1 MDEAEVSYLDY
12 ETFLDPSFSP
22 TSFANTLVL
31 ATNNANDTPLDL
43 TTPLSRVLFDVQE
56 VDTRLDKLTSTS
68 ALPILDYTRDN
79 VAAGEKVLQ
88 ELETQVTALT
98 HSYERMEVEI
108 TQRHEQAEE
117 TRLAATRM
125 WETVK
130 LGRSVGRCLTFGRQ
144 LEAQMTDLRRA
155 SGGKDS
161 KEDHR
166 AMVRGANT
174 IISVRQIFNS
184 AHRGGEGEGL
194 DSIHI
199 IRTLRDSLIDNSERG
214 ILSKAEQTVAQFSMS
229 SLTAASTSSTDQP
242 NATAPTF
249 AQIEDTRSRAT
260 SALLALYLLSP
271 VSTPPPIT
279 FEPTYLI
286 SILQEYLRRAITSS
300 LAGLTSALTTLP
312 KLERTLLEV
321 SARCQNIVALE
332 ILLGGLK
339 PPDHPLLSLLQ
350 SSNTG
355 KDSTGTNG
363 TNSASKTTTAIPETL
378 LAPLLTSLDTSSLPS
393 YFWRSMSSQLSS
405 RVQKIVRDG
414 GVSARTLRSN
424 KDRVRD
430 AIRHCV
436 NRGSTLPG
444 SVGGLAKGREGTKD
458 VMVGN
463 WEREAAVMVGAV
475 LNALGR

>member
-1 MDEAEVSYLDY
+1 MDEDDESYLDY

-43 TTPLSRVLFDVQE
+43 TTSLSRVLFDIQE
-56 VDTRLDKLTSTS
+56 VDTRLDKLTSAS
-68 ALPILDYTRDN
+68 ALPILNYTRDN
-79 VAAGEKVLQ
+79 VTAGEKVLQ
-88 ELETQVTALT
+88 ELETQVTSLT
-98 HSYERMEVEI
+98 SSYERLELEI
-108 TQRHEQAEE
+108 IQRHEQAEE
-117 TRLAATRM
+117 TRLAATRL

-130 LGRSVGRCLTFGRQ
+130 LGRSVGRCLTLGRQ
-144 LEAQMTDLRRA
+144 LEAQMTDLRGVPG
-155 SGGKDS
+155 SKDS

-174 IISVRQIFNS
+174 IISVRQIFDS
-184 AHRGGEGEGL
+184 AHRGGEAEGL
-194 DSIHI
+194 DSIHV
-199 IRTLRDSLIDNSERG
+199 IRTLRDSLIDPSERG

-229 SLTAASTSSTDQP
+229 SLTAASTTATDQ
-242 NATAPTF
+242 ASSTAPTF

-271 VSTPPPIT
+271 VSKPPPIS

-286 SILQEYLRRAITSS
+286 SILQDYLRRAITAS

-339 PPDHPLLSLLQ
+339 PPEHPLLSPNR
-350 SSNTG
+350 S
-355 KDSTGTNG
+355 DSTNGLVGTNG
-363 TNSASKTTTAIPETL
+363 TSAAIHTTTIPETL
-378 LAPLLTSLDTSSLPS
+378 LTPLLTSLDTSSLPS
-393 YFWRSMSSQLSS
+393 YFWRSMASQLSS

-430 AIRHCV
+430 AIRGCV

-475 LNALGR
+475 VNALGR